1 MNDILEECVH
11 WLHSK
16 QWKEKKK
23 EKFKMKIWISAVGT
37 EVVKSQETCEFSMCI
52 WRSEMER
59 MNYILIEEGYSWL
72 WKPEVSSV
80 NVCF

>member
-23 EKFKMKIWISAVGT
+23 EKFKMKI
-37 EVVKSQETCEFSMCI
+37 
-52 WRSEMER
+52 
-59 MNYILIEEGYSWL
+59 
-72 WKPEVSSV
+72 
-80 NVCF
+80 